1 MQRTTAPSASAALAR
16 TRGALG
22 RRDNWLQLLRFCL
35 VGASGYVVN
44 LAVYTLLLK
53 VGDVHYLLAA
63 TGSFLVAVTSNY
75 TWNRLWTFRGQR
87 GHVAYQGLRFLVVST
102 IALAANLVILQLLVD
117 SAGVGK
123 VLAQAIAIVLVTPL
137 NFVGNKLW
145 SFRLAA
151 ALAAAL
157 RPAPASSSRRPAA
170 RCGDLR
176 SRHAPATRRR
186 AASLGDQ
193 LALAVLA
200 FAAPAGRQAPTDPD
214 GAAGR
219 DAVRALRG
227 QCPPDREAGDR
238 DPLPQREG
246 CGLARPVP
254 AQAGDGRRV
263 PRGDG
268 RVGRQGLVG
277 QGGPDRARQGRRP
290 HRRGDRGLDGATGRL
305 DDGARR
311 RRRVRRQDDQ
321 LRLAMADV
329 LRALRRRPRRP
340 AAAVLAPQPRP
351 ARAALVLDLT
361 PLLQRGR
368 DLLERAARVSPA
380 RLPARP
386 LRLDCAA
393 RPAAAHVGPRLAG
406 VAARGRLRLP
416 RRLPRRAQ
424 RRGAAR
430 A

>member
-102 IALAANLVILQLLVD
+102 IALAANLVILHAARRLRRRRQGARTGDRDRARDPVELRGEQALVLRTRLP
-117 SAGVGK
+117 A
-123 VLAQAIAIVLVTPL
+123 
-137 NFVGNKLW
+137 
-145 SFRLAA
+145 LAA
-151 ALAAAL
+151 ALAA
-157 RPAPASSSRRPAA
+157 
-170 RCGDLR
+170 
-176 SRHAPATRRR
+176 
-186 AASLGDQ
+186 
-193 LALAVLA
+193 LA
-200 FAAPAGRQAPTDPD
+200 FAAPAGAATAPTEPVFDQD
-214 GAAGR
+214 GRLVETPFVPSEGSARLTEKQAIAILFRNDEGR
-219 DAVRALRG
+219 
-227 QCPPDREAGDR
+227 
-238 DPLPQREG
+238 
-246 CGLARPVP
+246 GLARPVP

-263 PRGDG
+263 PRGDR

-290 HRRGDRGLDGATGRL
+290 HRRGDRGLDGAAGRL

-321 LRLAMADV
+321 
-329 LRALRRRPRRP
+329 RRR
-340 AAAVLAPQPRP
+340 
-351 ARAALVLDLT
+351 
-361 PLLQRGR
+361 G
-368 DLLERAARVSPA
+368 
-380 RLPARP
+380 
-386 LRLDCAA
+386 C
-393 RPAAAHVGPRLAG
+393 G
-406 VAARGRLRLP
+406 
-416 RRLPRRAQ
+416 
-424 RRGAAR
+424 
-430 A
+430 